1 MQPLQTHWTRSLYHD
16 FVSDDAGSASPA
28 SERLVLAANDGYPIT
43 ALRYPAAGAP
53 RGHVVVAGAV
63 GVPQRFYRRFAEF
76 AASVGYSTMTLDY
89 RGVGLSAPATLEGFH
104 MDYFDWSRR
113 DLAAAVAAM
122 STPEV
127 PLYVVGHSFGGH
139 AFGLLPNHEQVTAFY
154 TFGTGAGWHGWMPAF
169 ERIKVLAMWHVVGP
183 LLTRWKG
190 YLSWSLLRLGEDVPL
205 DFYRRWK
212 EWCRYPNYFFG
223 DPAMRHLLRSFAR
236 IRAPLMAVNSTDDR
250 WAPPKSRDAFI
261 AGYANAARQ
270 TLDIDPWRIGLRR
283 IGHLGYFR
291 AEALPLW
298 KSALGWL
305 DRRRYRSW
313 TVSRAGTS
321 TRRDAQRERSAES
334 AGHRA

>member
-16 FVSDDAGSASPA
+16 FVSGDAGGASPA
-28 SERLVLAANDGYPIT
+28 GERLILAADDGYPIT
-43 ALRYPAAGAP
+43 ALRYSAAGAP
-53 RGHVVVAGAV
+53 RGHLVVAGAV

-89 RGVGLSAPATLEGFH
+89 RGVGLSAPATLEGFR
-104 MDYFDWSRR
+104 MD
-113 DLAAAVAAM
+113 
-122 STPEV
+122 
-127 PLYVVGHSFGGH
+127 
-139 AFGLLPNHEQVTAFY
+139 
-154 TFGTGAGWHGWMPAF
+154 GWMPAF
-169 ERIKVLAMWHVVGP
+169 ERIKVLAMWHLVGP

-236 IRAPLMAVNSTDDR
+236 IRAKPMA
-250 WAPPKSRDAFI
+250 
-261 AGYANAARQ
+261 
-270 TLDIDPWRIGLRR
+270 DPWRIGLRR
-283 IGHLGYFR
+283 IGRLGYFR